1 MRFLYTQQTVLS
13 HKEFGIPF
21 AVKTVPQHR
30 SCGYGVDMK
39 NIKNRLMKTINFLL
53 VISLLLST
61 VSMGVF
67 AEETAT
73 TPLAVT
79 GVSLD
84 ESRLFLTVTFNKE
97 LTAATTST
105 LVSRLRFSYNGNTP
119 SSSYLISTATI
130 DGNEMK
136 IRFSSSLNYKENY
149 IYIVPGTFVGQEA
162 EIKTPTF
169 NASSP
174 ALLTQN
180 SVVLDK
186 NEKTITIRFDS
197 KIKGYPNNDSLKN
210 GSIFLYRNGSSTKE
224 VIPADD
230 VSIDTEKGTVTISLS
245 SWISGNYTR
254 VSFAECRIQNAD
266 TGNINLTAITTP
278 YIDASTASAVPEID
292 YATISSDR
300 TVITINFTE
309 RILNA
314 YSASSAANALLK
326 SKISISS
333 GGTSNYEILS
343 STDTITLGSD
353 YLRIS
358 LATPLTSS
366 RNYVKIAADSLTD
379 YSGNLISE
387 DLITDN
393 ITNGMSSTAGA
404 PQFSYATLAS
414 NSRII
419 LYFTMPVQRSSSISS
434 SDLRSKVSISRNGKS
449 FTSLSYYDSVSFSDT
464 TMVITLDEP
473 LTGSNN
479 RIRVT
484 PYTVSSASG
493 ALLASQIT
501 TSYLTAGMASDD
513 DYYYDDDDYGNA
525 NYPTYDYVTY
535 DASSQRVQIHFTD
548 DIRLVSSKKLTSNVL
563 ISRNGGTYVSLSPYD
578 VVTISPSNVV
588 TILLSTPLTGARN
601 AFRIQGGTLADYDT
615 GYVANQTITTD
626 YVSASGSGS
635 SGNTSSGST
644 ESYSG
649 DVSASISDDF
659 YSIVLKFSEPMYNN
673 KDSLETLKSKI
684 QISRNGSFRTL
695 TTDDYIRLDSASSE
709 LLIMLSE
716 PADEYN
722 SQIRILSG
730 SLRTADG
737 NSISNNITTLP
748 LGESD
753 GPARAYI
760 DDTAVSE
767 LVSSSDSGTSST
779 ITISDSSKLTSYSKK
794 IELLVKA
801 PSNATKATLNISGSV
816 AKSLANYGSVVALS
830 LGKSTHFV
838 PLSNAASLS
847 DGDTLSITVAS
858 SSASTKLSTASS
870 KHSFTIEAPAT
881 NFSVKKTTSA
891 GAVTDITHTAFATKR
906 FMIEEPSQNKTA
918 FTVVRIENSGDVVP
932 VPTTSEV
939 VGGIIYL
946 DGKTLKDGDYAAIS
960 ASHSFTVTDSWV
972 SGPANTLGSR
982 LVLTNATGSSIKT
995 NEAITRSETVTI
1007 MAKTLGVYGD
1017 MKGASPF
1024 FDMLATDS
1032 YFNAVM
1038 STVSYKL
1045 ISGYPDGTFKPGNKL
1060 TRAEAMTIVAR
1071 AIRFMKG
1078 KSVSASS
1085 DMTLQEAANV
1095 LSRFTDA
1102 KSVDDWAKVDIAEC
1116 VNAGVVNG
1124 DNKGRLN
1131 PKSNVTRAELIQL
1144 MYNILTKAD
1153 LQ

>member
-1 MRFLYTQQTVLS
+1 MRFLYTQQAVLP
-13 HKEFGIPF
+13 HDEFGTPF
-21 AVKTVPQHR
+21 AVKTVPQ
-30 SCGYGVDMK
+30 SPFCGYGVDMK
-39 NIKNRLMKTINFLL
+39 NIKNPLMKTINFLL
-53 VISLLLST
+53 VLSLLIST

-67 AEETAT
+67 AEETTT

-105 LVSRLRFSYNGNTP
+105 LVSRLRFSYNGYTP
-119 SSSYLISTATI
+119 SSNYLSSATI
-130 DGNEMK
+130 SGNEMK
-136 IRFSSSLNYKENY
+136 VRFSSSISYKENY
-149 IYIVPGTFVGQEA
+149 VYISPGTFVGQEA

-169 NASSP
+169 DASSP
-174 ALLTQN
+174 ALLTEN

-186 NEKTITIRFDS
+186 NEKTITVKFDS
-197 KIKGYPNNDSLKN
+197 RIKGYPNNDSLKN
-210 GSIFLYRNGSSTKE
+210 GSVFLYRNGSSTKE
-224 VIPADD
+224 VIPEDD
-230 VSIDTEKGTVTISLS
+230 ISIDTEKGTITISLS
-245 SWISGNYTR
+245 TWISGNYTR

-266 TGNINLTAITTP
+266 TGNINLSTITTP

-292 YATISSDR
+292 YVTISSDKS
-300 TVITINFTE
+300 VITINFTE

-314 YSASSAANALLK
+314 YSASSASNALLK

-333 GGTSNYEILS
+333 GGTSNYQILS
-343 STDTITLGSD
+343 STDTITLGSN
-353 YLRIS
+353 YIRIS

-393 ITNGMSSTAGA
+393 ITNGMASTAGA
-404 PQFSYATLAS
+404 PEFSYATLAS
-414 NSRII
+414 NSRIV
-419 LYFTMPVQRSSSISS
+419 LYFTMPVQKSSSISA
-434 SDLRSKVSISRNGKS
+434 SDLRSKVSISRNGGS

-464 TMVITLDEP
+464 TMVITLNEP
-473 LTGSNN
+473 LSGSNN
-479 RIRVT
+479 RVRVT
-484 PYTVSSASG
+484 PYTVSSSSG
-493 ALLASQIT
+493 ALLASTIT
-501 TSYLTAGMASDD
+501 TSYLTAGMAGEDD
-513 DYYYDDDDYGNA
+513 DYYGSA
-525 NYPTYDYVTY
+525 NYPTYNYITY

-548 DIRLVSSKKLTSNVL
+548 DIRLVSSQSLTKNIL
-563 ISRNGGTYVSLSPYD
+563 ISRNGGSYTSLSSYD

-588 TILLSTPLTGARN
+588 TILLSTPLSGTKN
-601 AFRIQGGTLADYDT
+601 SFRIQGGTLADYDT
-615 GYVANQTITTD
+615 GYVTNQTITTD
-626 YVSASGSGS
+626 YVSASGSSS
-635 SGNTSSGST
+635 SGTSGGT

-649 DVSASISDDF
+649 NVSAAISDDL
-659 YSIVLKFSEPMYNN
+659 YSIVLTFSEPMYNN
-673 KDSLETLKSKI
+673 KDSLETLKGKI
-684 QISRNGSFRTL
+684 QISRNGSFRAL
-695 TTDDYIRLDSASSE
+695 SSDDYIRLDSGNSS
-709 LLIMLSE
+709 LLIVLSE

-722 SQIRILSG
+722 SQIRISSG

-748 LGESD
+748 LGESS
-753 GPARAYI
+753 GSVRAYI
-760 DDTAVSE
+760 NDVAVSG
-767 LVSSSDSGTSST
+767 LVSSSESGTSST
-779 ITISDSSKLTSYSKK
+779 ITISDSSKLNSYSKK
-794 IELLVKA
+794 MELLIKA
-801 PSNATKATLNISGSV
+801 PSDSKKATLNISASV
-816 AKSLANYGSVVALS
+816 AKSLANYDSVIALS
-830 LGKSTHFV
+830 LGKSTHFI

-847 DGDTLSITVAS
+847 DGDTLSIIVDSS
-858 SSASTKLSTASS
+858 SSASTKLSSASS
-870 KHSFTIEAPAT
+870 KNSFTIEAPAT
-881 NFSVKKTTSA
+881 SFSVKKTTAA
-891 GAVTDITHTAFATKR
+891 GSQTDITHTAFATKR
-906 FMIEEPSQNKTA
+906 FMLEAPSQNKTA
-918 FTVVRIENSGDVVP
+918 FTLVRIESSGDVIP
-932 VPTTSEV
+932 VPTSSEV
-939 VGGIIYL
+939 VGGVIYL

-982 LVLTNATGSSIKT
+982 LILTNTTGSSINT
-995 NEAITRSETVTI
+995 SEAITRSETVTI

-1024 FDMLATDS
+1024 FDMLSTDS

-1085 DMTLQEAANV
+1085 DMTLQEATNV

-1124 DNKGRLN
+1124 DNNGRLN
-1131 PKSNVTRAELIQL
+1131 PKSYVTRAELIQL

-1153 LQ
+1153 L

>member
-1 MRFLYTQQTVLS
+1 
-13 HKEFGIPF
+13 
-21 AVKTVPQHR
+21 
-30 SCGYGVDMK
+30 MK
-39 NIKNRLMKTINFLL
+39 NIKNSLMKTINFLL
-53 VISLLLST
+53 VISLLIST

-67 AEETAT
+67 AEEPTT

-84 ESRLFLTVTFNKE
+84 ESRLFLTVTFNKD

-105 LVSRLRFSYNGNTP
+105 LVSKLRFSYNGYTP
-119 SSSYLISTATI
+119 SSNYLSSATI
-130 DGNEMK
+130 SGNVMTV
-136 IRFSSSLNYKENY
+136 RFSSSLSYKENY
-149 IYIVPGTFVGQEA
+149 VYITPGTFVGQEA

-169 NASSP
+169 DASSP

-186 NEKTITIRFDS
+186 NEKTITVKFDS
-197 KIKGYPNNDSLKN
+197 RIKGYPNNESLKN

-224 VIPADD
+224 VIPEDD
-230 VSIDTEKGTVTISLS
+230 IYIDTEKGTITISLS
-245 SWISGNYTR
+245 SWISGSYTR

-266 TGNINLTAITTP
+266 TGNINLAAITTP

-292 YATISSDR
+292 YVTISADR
-300 TVITINFTE
+300 TVVTVNFTE

-314 YSASSAANALLK
+314 YSASSASNALLK

-333 GGTSNYEILS
+333 GNTSSYEILS
-343 STDTITLGSD
+343 STDTLTIGSTYLKVTLS
-353 YLRIS
+353 S
-358 LATPLTSS
+358 PLTSS
-366 RNYVKIAADSLTD
+366 KNYIKIAANSLTD
-379 YSGNLISE
+379 YAGNLISE
-387 DLITDN
+387 DLISDN
-393 ITNGMSSTAGA
+393 ITNGLSSSTEA

-419 LYFTMPVQRSSSISS
+419 LYFNMPVQRSSAISS

-484 PYTVSSASG
+484 PYTVSSATG
-493 ALLASQIT
+493 ALLSSQIT

-513 DYYYDDDDYGNA
+513 DDDDYYDDDYGSA
-525 NYPTYDYVTY
+525 NYPTYDYISY

-548 DIRLVSSKKLTSNVL
+548 DIRLVSSKSLISNVL
-563 ISRNGGTYVSLSPYD
+563 ISRNGGTYTSLSSYD

-588 TILLSTPLTGARN
+588 TILLSTPLTGTRN

-626 YVSASGSGS
+626 YVSASGSS
-635 SGNTSSGST
+635 SSDTSGGT

-649 DVSASISDDF
+649 NVSASISDDL
-659 YSIVLKFSEPMYNN
+659 YSIVLTFSEPMYNN

-684 QISRNGSFRTL
+684 QISRNGTFRAL
-695 TTDDYIRLDSASSE
+695 TSDDYIRLDSGNSS
-709 LLIMLSE
+709 LLVVLSE

-748 LGESD
+748 LGESS

-760 DDTAVSE
+760 NDIAVSG
-767 LVSSSDSGTSST
+767 LVSSSESGTSST
-779 ITISDSSKLTSYSKK
+779 ITISDSSKLNSYSKK

-801 PSNATKATLNISGSV
+801 PSDAKKATLNISGSV
-816 AKSLANYGSVVALS
+816 AKSLANYDSVVALS
-830 LGKSTHFV
+830 LGKSTHFI
-838 PLSNAASLS
+838 PLSNAASIA
-847 DGDTLSITVAS
+847 DGDTLSIIVDSS
-858 SSASTKLSTASS
+858 SSASTKLSSASS
-870 KHSFTIEAPAT
+870 KNSFTIEAPAT
-881 NFSVKKTTSA
+881 SFSVKKITAA
-891 GAVTDITHTAFATKR
+891 GAATDITHTAFATKR

-982 LVLTNATGSSIKT
+982 LILTNATGTSIKT

-1024 FDMLATDS
+1024 FDMLSTDS

-1078 KSVSASS
+1078 KNVSASS
-1085 DMTLQEAANV
+1085 DMTLQEATNV